1 MMAQGKAKHRRAVG
15 ASRFGTFASGAL
27 ITVNILASPHRFVR
41 RTAAMLDRL
50 SSLVIALTLVAI
62 AAIFAALSGGDP
74 LSIAIML
81 LAGFIAAATV
91 YSALPTATPD
101 AQGTTSPPVEAPP
114 ISLLRHPDFAHW
126 VDQEKE
132 PLLGT
137 ADNIVTIANDAA
149 IRLLGRHIVGAD
161 VRTAIR
167 HPAATDWLSHIDGNA
182 PLETVSLVDFPRPGQ
197 RWTMRTAVL
206 SGSERIIFLSDRSA
220 IDAADR
226 MRSDFVANASHE
238 LRTPLAAI
246 LGYVETLQEMN
257 GEADAPTR
265 NRFLSIIDREARRMQ
280 QLVIDLLSIS
290 RVEAD
295 RFRRPTTPVDLA
307 SIVQTTIMQLR
318 DSEQGRAKDIVARLG
333 DGPAPMLGDEA
344 QLKQLAHNIVS
355 NAMKYGHADTPVTV
369 ELVREGRRIRLA
381 VSDEG
386 DGIAP
391 DHLPRLTERFY
402 RVDEARSRSVGGTG
416 LGLAIVKHISE
427 RHQGQLDI
435 ESELGKGT
443 RVSVT
448 FPLSGE
454 S

>member
-1 MMAQGKAKHRRAVG
+1 
-15 ASRFGTFASGAL
+15 
-27 ITVNILASPHRFVR
+27 
-41 RTAAMLDRL
+41 
-50 SSLVIALTLVAI
+50 
-62 AAIFAALSGGDP
+62 
-74 LSIAIML
+74 
-81 LAGFIAAATV
+81 
-91 YSALPTATPD
+91 
-101 AQGTTSPPVEAPP
+101 
-114 ISLLRHPDFAHW
+114 
-126 VDQEKE
+126 
-132 PLLGT
+132 
-137 ADNIVTIANDAA
+137 
-149 IRLLGRHIVGAD
+149 
-161 VRTAIR
+161 
-167 HPAATDWLSHIDGNA
+167 
-182 PLETVSLVDFPRPGQ
+182 
-197 RWTMRTAVL
+197 
-206 SGSERIIFLSDRSA
+206 
-220 IDAADR
+220 

-307 SIVQTTIMQLR
+307 VIVQTTIAQLR
-318 DSEQGRAKDIVARLG
+318 DSEQPRTKDIVARLG
-333 DGPAPMLGDEA
+333 GDPQPVLGDEA
-344 QLKQLAHNIVS
+344 QLGQLANNIIA
-355 NAMKYGHADTPVTV
+355 NAMKYGHAGTPVTV
-369 ELVREGRRIRLA
+369 ELVREGRRVRLS

-435 ESELGKGT
+435 DSEVGKGT

-448 FPLSGE
+448 FPLLAQA
-454 S
+454 

>member
-1 MMAQGKAKHRRAVG
+1 M
-15 ASRFGTFASGAL
+15 F
-27 ITVNILASPHRFVR
+27 
-41 RTAAMLDRL
+41 DRL
-50 SSLVIALTLVAI
+50 SSLVIAMTMVAI
-62 AAIFAALSGGDP
+62 AAIFATLSGGDP
-74 LSIAIML
+74 LSIAIMF
-81 LAGFIAAATV
+81 LAGIIAAATV
-91 YSALPTATPD
+91 YSALPTALPD
-101 AQGTTSPPVEAPP
+101 AQGAALAPTEAPVL
-114 ISLLRHPDFAHW
+114 SLLRHPDFAHW

-132 PLLGT
+132 PLIGA

-161 VRTAIR
+161 IRTAIR
-167 HPAATDWLSHIDGNA
+167 HPAATDWLSRIDENA
-182 PLETVSLVDFPRPGQ
+182 ALDAVDLVDYPRPGQ
-197 RWTMRTAVL
+197 RWTMRIAAL
-206 SGSERIIFLSDRSA
+206 SGSEHIIFLSDRSA

-265 NRFLSIIDREARRMQ
+265 DRFLSIIEREAGRMQ

-295 RFRRPTTPVDLA
+295 RFRRPTTAVDLTA
-307 SIVQTTIMQLR
+307 TVRTTIAQLR
-318 DSEQGRAKDIVARLG
+318 DSEQARAKDIVAELG
-333 DGPAPMLGDEA
+333 NDPLVILGDEA
-344 QLKQLAHNIVS
+344 QLRQLAHNIIF

-369 ELVREGRRIRLA
+369 ELVLEGKRVRLS
-381 VSDEG
+381 VRDEG

-435 ESELGKGT
+435 QSELGKGT

-448 FPLSGE
+448 FPLAIAD
-454 S
+454 

>member
-1 MMAQGKAKHRRAVG
+1 M
-15 ASRFGTFASGAL
+15 F
-27 ITVNILASPHRFVR
+27 
-41 RTAAMLDRL
+41 DRL

-62 AAIFAALSGGDP
+62 AAIFATLAGGDAQ
-74 LSIAIML
+74 SIAIMV
-81 LAGFIAAATV
+81 LAGFLAAITV
-91 YSALPTATPD
+91 YSALPGASHGT
-101 AQGTTSPPVEAPP
+101 QGTDTPQAAAPPV
-114 ISLLRHPDFAHW
+114 SLLRHPDFAHW

-132 PLLGT
+132 PLIGT

-167 HPAATDWLSHIDGNA
+167 HPAATDWLSQMGENA
-182 PLETVSLVDFPRPGQ
+182 PPDTINLIDFPRPGQ
-197 RWTMRTAVL
+197 RWTMRIAAL
-206 SGSERIIFLSDRSA
+206 SGREQIIFLSDRSA

-246 LGYVETLQEMN
+246 LGYVETLQDMN
-257 GEADAPTR
+257 GETDGPTR
-265 NRFLSIIDREARRMQ
+265 HRFLSIIEREARRMQ

-295 RFRRPTTPVDLA
+295 RFRRPTTPVDLTA
-307 SIVQTTIMQLR
+307 IVNTTIAQLR
-318 DSEQGRAKDIVARLG
+318 DSEHPRAKDVVAKLG
-333 DGPAPMLGDEA
+333 DDPQPMLGDEA
-344 QLKQLAHNIVS
+344 QLGQLAHNIIS
-355 NAMKYGHADTPVTV
+355 NAMKYGHAGTPVTV
-369 ELVREGRRIRLA
+369 ELAREGSRVRLS

-435 ESELGKGT
+435 DSEVGKGT

-448 FPLSGE
+448 FPLPAKG
-454 S
+454 

>member
-1 MMAQGKAKHRRAVG
+1 M
-15 ASRFGTFASGAL
+15 F
-27 ITVNILASPHRFVR
+27 
-41 RTAAMLDRL
+41 DRL
-50 SSLVIALTLVAI
+50 SSLVIALTMIVI

-74 LSIAIML
+74 LSIAIMAA
-81 LAGFIAAATV
+81 AGLIAAATV
-91 YSALPTATPD
+91 YHALPT
-101 AQGTTSPPVEAPP
+101 SPPQPHSGPP
-114 ISLLRHPDFAHW
+114 PPTEPGNGSLLRHPDFAHW

-149 IRLLGRHIVGAD
+149 VRLLGRHIVGAD

-167 HPAATDWLSHIDGNA
+167 HPAATEWLARIQGDT
-182 PLETVSLVDFPRPGQ
+182 PLEPVNLVDFPRPGQ
-197 RWTMRTAVL
+197 RWTMRIAAL
-206 SGSERIIFLSDRSA
+206 SGSENIIFLSDRSA

-257 GEADAPTR
+257 GETDAPTR
-265 NRFLSIIDREARRMQ
+265 DRFLSIIEREARRMQ

-295 RFRRPTTPVDLA
+295 RFRRPTATVDLA
-307 SIVQTTIMQLR
+307 MIVRTTIGQLS
-318 DSEQGRAKDIVARLG
+318 DSEPARAKDVVAKLG
-333 DGPAPMLGDEA
+333 DDAQPMLGDEA
-344 QLKQLAHNIVS
+344 QLSQLAHNIIS
-355 NAMKYGHADTPVTV
+355 NAMKYGHAGTPVTV
-369 ELVREGRRIRLA
+369 ELAREGSRVRLS
-381 VSDEG
+381 VSDQG

-416 LGLAIVKHISE
+416 LGLAIVKHIGE

-435 ESELGKGT
+435 DSEVGKGT

-448 FPLSGE
+448 FPLWNEG
-454 S
+454 

>member
-1 MMAQGKAKHRRAVG
+1 M
-15 ASRFGTFASGAL
+15 F
-27 ITVNILASPHRFVR
+27 
-41 RTAAMLDRL
+41 DRL

-62 AAIFAALSGGDP
+62 AAIFATLAGGDP
-74 LSIAIML
+74 LSIAML
-81 LAGFIAAATV
+81 VIAGFIAAGTV
-91 YSALPTATPD
+91 YSALPVPLPDGQGSAAPTAET
-101 AQGTTSPPVEAPP
+101 APV
-114 ISLLRHPDFAHW
+114 SLLRHPDFARF
-126 VDQEKE
+126 VDQEKD
-132 PLLGT
+132 PLLGV

-161 VRTAIR
+161 IRTAIR
-167 HPAATDWLSHIDGNA
+167 HPAAAEWLSRINDDG
-182 PLETVSLVDFPRPGQ
+182 PLETVNLVDFPRPGQ
-197 RWTMRTAVL
+197 RWTMRIAVL
-206 SGSERIIFLSDRSA
+206 SGGQRIIVLSDHSA

-246 LGYVETLQEMN
+246 LGYVETLQDMN
-257 GEADAPTR
+257 GDTDAPTR
-265 NRFLSIIDREARRMQ
+265 SRFLSIIEREAGRMQ

-307 SIVQTTIMQLR
+307 TIVRGTIAQLK
-318 DSEQGRAKDIVARLG
+318 DSEAARPTDIVATFGAETQPVLG
-333 DGPAPMLGDEA
+333 DAA
-344 QLKQLAHNIVS
+344 QLGQLAHNIIS
-355 NAMKYGHADTPVTV
+355 NAMKYGRPGTPVTI
-369 ELVREGRRIRLA
+369 EMAREGHRIRLS

-416 LGLAIVKHISE
+416 LGLAIVKHIAE

-435 ESELGKGT
+435 ESEVGKGT
-443 RVSVT
+443 RVAVT
-448 FPLSGE
+448 FPLLAEG
-454 S
+454 

>member
-1 MMAQGKAKHRRAVG
+1 M
-15 ASRFGTFASGAL
+15 F
-27 ITVNILASPHRFVR
+27 
-41 RTAAMLDRL
+41 DRL
-50 SSLVIALTLVAI
+50 SSLVIALTMVAI

-74 LSIAIML
+74 LSIAIMAF
-81 LAGFIAAATV
+81 AGLVAAVTV
-91 YSALPTATPD
+91 YSALPSSRPDPARAAQTAPE
-101 AQGTTSPPVEAPP
+101 PVVV
-114 ISLLRHPDFAHW
+114 SLLRHPDFAHW

-137 ADNIVTIANDAA
+137 ADNVVTIANDAA
-149 IRLLGRHIVGAD
+149 VRLLGRHIVGAD

-167 HPAATDWLSHIDGNA
+167 HPAATEWLSRMHGDA
-182 PLETVSLVDFPRPGQ
+182 PLEPINLIDFPRPGQ
-197 RWTMRTAVL
+197 RWTMRIAAL
-206 SGSERIIFLSDRSA
+206 SGSEYIIFLSDRSA

-257 GEADAPTR
+257 GDTDRPTR
-265 NRFLSIIDREARRMQ
+265 HRFLSIIEREARRMQ

-295 RFRRPTTPVDLA
+295 RFRRPTTAVDLA
-307 SIVQTTIMQLR
+307 AITRTTIAQLS
-318 DSEQGRAKDIVARLG
+318 DSEPARAKDVVATLG
-333 DGPAPMLGDEA
+333 DEPQSMLGDEA
-344 QLKQLAHNIVS
+344 QLSQLTHNIIS
-355 NAMKYGHADTPVTV
+355 NAMKYGHAGTPVTV
-369 ELVREGRRIRLA
+369 ELVREGRRVRLS
-381 VSDEG
+381 VSDAG

-435 ESELGKGT
+435 DSELGKGT

-448 FPLSGE
+448 FPLQTE
-454 S
+454 D

>member
-1 MMAQGKAKHRRAVG
+1 M
-15 ASRFGTFASGAL
+15 F
-27 ITVNILASPHRFVR
+27 
-41 RTAAMLDRL
+41 DRL

-62 AAIFAALSGGDP
+62 AAIFATLSGGDA

-91 YSALPTATPD
+91 YSALPTALPD
-101 AQGTTSPPVEAPP
+101 AHGAALSPAEALPL
-114 ISLLRHPDFAHW
+114 SLLRHPDFAHW

-132 PLLGT
+132 PLIGT

-161 VRTAIR
+161 IRTAIR
-167 HPAATDWLSHIDGNA
+167 HPAATDWLSRIDENA
-182 PLETVSLVDFPRPGQ
+182 ALEAVDLVDYPRPGQ
-197 RWTMRTAVL
+197 RWTMRIAAL

-265 NRFLSIIDREARRMQ
+265 DRFLSIIEREAGRMQ

-295 RFRRPTTPVDLA
+295 RFRRPTTAVDLTA
-307 SIVQTTIMQLR
+307 TVRTTIAQLR
-318 DSEQGRAKDIVARLG
+318 DSEQARAKDIVAELG
-333 DGPAPMLGDEA
+333 DDPLVILGDEA
-344 QLKQLAHNIVS
+344 QLKQLAHNIIF
-355 NAMKYGHADTPVTV
+355 NAMKYGYADTPVTV
-369 ELVREGRRIRLA
+369 ELVREGKRVRLS
-381 VSDEG
+381 VRDEG

-435 ESELGKGT
+435 QSEVGKGT
-443 RVSVT
+443 HVSVT
-448 FPLSGE
+448 FPLAIAS
-454 S
+454 

>member
-1 MMAQGKAKHRRAVG
+1 M
-15 ASRFGTFASGAL
+15 F
-27 ITVNILASPHRFVR
+27 
-41 RTAAMLDRL
+41 DRL
-50 SSLVIALTLVAI
+50 SSLVIALTMIVI
-62 AAIFAALSGGDP
+62 AAIFAVLTGGD
-74 LSIAIML
+74 LLAIAIMTF
-81 LAGFIAAATV
+81 AGFAGAGIV
-91 YSALPTATPD
+91 HRALPLAASDRSGALPAPAETA
-101 AQGTTSPPVEAPP
+101 P

-149 IRLLGRHIVGAD
+149 VRLLGRHIVGAD

-167 HPAATDWLSHIDGNA
+167 HPAATEWLSRIQGGT
-182 PLETVSLVDFPRPGQ
+182 PLEPVNLVAFPRPGQ
-197 RWTMRTAVL
+197 RWTMRIAAL
-206 SGSERIIFLSDRSA
+206 SGSENIIFLSDRSA

-257 GEADAPTR
+257 GETDAPTR
-265 NRFLSIIDREARRMQ
+265 DRFLSIIEREARRMQ

-295 RFRRPTTPVDLA
+295 RFRRPTATVDLA
-307 SIVQTTIMQLR
+307 MIVRTAIGQLS
-318 DSEQGRAKDIVARLG
+318 DSEPARAKDLVAKLG
-333 DGPAPMLGDEA
+333 DGAQPMLGDEA
-344 QLKQLAHNIVS
+344 QLSQLAHNIIS
-355 NAMKYGHADTPVTV
+355 NAMKYGHAGTPVTV
-369 ELVREGRRIRLA
+369 ELIREGSRVRLS
-381 VSDEG
+381 VSDQG

-416 LGLAIVKHISE
+416 LGLAIVKHIGE

-435 ESELGKGT
+435 DSEVGRGT

-448 FPLSGE
+448 FPLLNEG
-454 S
+454 

>member
-1 MMAQGKAKHRRAVG
+1 MRGAGKM
-15 ASRFGTFASGAL
+15 F
-27 ITVNILASPHRFVR
+27 
-41 RTAAMLDRL
+41 DRL
-50 SSLVIALTLVAI
+50 SSLVLALTLVAV
-62 AAIFAALSGGDP
+62 AAIFAALAGGDA
-74 LSIAIML
+74 LTITILTVASVAGAAI
-81 LAGFIAAATV
+81 V
-91 YSALPTATPD
+91 HSALPSPLPEMRTEGTAP
-101 AQGTTSPPVEAPP
+101 AAAAPP
-114 ISLLRHPDFAHW
+114 TLLHHADFARW
-126 VDQEKE
+126 ADQEGD

-137 ADNIVTIANDAA
+137 TDNRVTVANDAA

-167 HPAATDWLSHIDGNA
+167 HPAATEWLAQPSDDGATQTIN
-182 PLETVSLVDFPRPGQ
+182 LVDFPRPGQ
-197 RWTMRTAVL
+197 RWTMRIAGL
-206 SGSERIIFLSDRSA
+206 SGGDRIIFLSDRSA

-246 LGYVETLQEMN
+246 LGYVETLQDMN
-257 GEADAPTR
+257 GEADSETR
-265 NRFLSIIDREARRMQ
+265 RRFLSIIEREAGRMQ

-295 RFRRPTTPVDLA
+295 RFRRPTTPVDLTA
-307 SIVQTTIMQLR
+307 VVRNTIAQLQ
-318 DSEQGRAKDIVARLG
+318 DSEDARPKDIAPNLG
-333 DGPAPMLGDEA
+333 DGPQPVLGDEA
-344 QLKQLAHNIVS
+344 QLGQLAHNIIS
-355 NAMKYGHADTPVTV
+355 NAMKYGRAGTPVAV
-369 ELVREGRRIRLA
+369 ELSRDGGRVRLSVG
-381 VSDEG
+381 DEG

-435 ESELGKGT
+435 QSELGKGT

-448 FPLSGE
+448 FPLAE
-454 S
+454 Q

>member
-1 MMAQGKAKHRRAVG
+1 M
-15 ASRFGTFASGAL
+15 F
-27 ITVNILASPHRFVR
+27 
-41 RTAAMLDRL
+41 DRL
-50 SSLVIALTLVAI
+50 SSLVIALTLIAI
-62 AAIFAALSGGDP
+62 AAIFAALTGGDA
-74 LSIAIML
+74 LSIAIMA
-81 LAGFIAAATV
+81 LAGAVAAVTV
-91 YSALPTATPD
+91 HGALPAALPDAPGAAPATP
-101 AQGTTSPPVEAPP
+101 APSPV
-114 ISLLRHPDFAHW
+114 SLLRHPDFAHW

-132 PLLGT
+132 PLLGI

-161 VRTAIR
+161 IRTAIR
-167 HPAATDWLSHIDGNA
+167 HPAAAEWLSRIDDNV
-182 PLETVSLVDFPRPGQ
+182 PLETINLVDFPRPGQ
-197 RWTMRTAVL
+197 RWTLRIAAL
-206 SGSERIIFLSDRSA
+206 SGGERIVFLSDRSA
-220 IDAADR
+220 IDSADR

-246 LGYVETLQEMN
+246 LGYVETLQDMN
-257 GEADAPTR
+257 GDADASTR
-265 NRFLSIIDREARRMQ
+265 ERFLSIIHREAGRMQ

-295 RFRRPTTPVDLA
+295 RFRRPTATVDLA
-307 SIVQTTIMQLR
+307 AIVQTTIAQLR
-318 DSEQGRAKDIVARLG
+318 DSEQLRAKDIVARLG
-333 DGPAPMLGDEA
+333 DDIQPVLGDGA
-344 QLKQLAHNIVS
+344 QLGQLAHNIIS

-369 ELVREGRRIRLA
+369 ELTREGRRVRLS

-435 ESELGKGT
+435 DSEVGKGT
-443 RVSVT
+443 RVSVA
-448 FPLSGE
+448 FPLLAQD
-454 S
+454 

>member
-1 MMAQGKAKHRRAVG
+1 M
-15 ASRFGTFASGAL
+15 F
-27 ITVNILASPHRFVR
+27 
-41 RTAAMLDRL
+41 DRL
-50 SSLVIALTLVAI
+50 SSLVIALTMIVI
-62 AAIFAALSGGDP
+62 AAIFAALTGGDV
-74 LSIAIML
+74 LAIAIMAI
-81 LAGFIAAATV
+81 AGFVAAGTV
-91 YSALPTATPD
+91 YSALPAAAPD
-101 AQGTTSPPVEAPP
+101 QSGPIPPAAETQPA
-114 ISLLRHPDFAHW
+114 SLLRHPDFAHW

-149 IRLLGRHIVGAD
+149 VRLLGRHIVGAD

-167 HPAATDWLSHIDGNA
+167 HPAATEWLSRIQGGT
-182 PLETVSLVDFPRPGQ
+182 PLEPVNLVDFPRPGQ
-197 RWTMRTAVL
+197 RWTMRIAAL
-206 SGSERIIFLSDRSA
+206 SGSENIIFLSDRSA

-257 GEADAPTR
+257 GETDAPTR
-265 NRFLSIIDREARRMQ
+265 DRFLSIIEREARRMQ

-295 RFRRPTTPVDLA
+295 RFRRPTAKVDLA
-307 SIVQTTIMQLR
+307 MIVRTTIGQLS
-318 DSEQGRAKDIVARLG
+318 DSEPARAKDLVKKLG
-333 DGPAPMLGDEA
+333 DNAQPMLGDEA
-344 QLKQLAHNIVS
+344 QLSQLAHNIIS
-355 NAMKYGHADTPVTV
+355 NAMKYGHAGTAVTV
-369 ELVREGRRIRLA
+369 ELAREGSRVRLS
-381 VSDEG
+381 VSDQG

-435 ESELGKGT
+435 DSEVGKGT

-448 FPLSGE
+448 FPVLSDG
-454 S
+454 

>member
-1 MMAQGKAKHRRAVG
+1 M
-15 ASRFGTFASGAL
+15 F
-27 ITVNILASPHRFVR
+27 
-41 RTAAMLDRL
+41 DRL
-50 SSLVIALTLVAI
+50 SSLVAALTLVTI
-62 AAIFAALSGGDP
+62 AAIFAALAGGDM
-74 LSIAIML
+74 LSIAL
-81 LAGFIAAATV
+81 LAVAGVVAAAIV
-91 YSALPTATPD
+91 FAALP
-101 AQGTTSPPVEAPP
+101 SPPPDPQGHAATEEPP
-114 ISLLRHPDFAHW
+114 ASLLRHPDFALW

-132 PLLGT
+132 PLIGV
-137 ADNIVTIANDAA
+137 ADNVVTIVNDAA
-149 IRLLGRHIVGAD
+149 VGLLGRHIVGAD

-167 HPAATDWLSHIDGNA
+167 HPAATEWLSRIGDKA
-182 PLETVSLVDFPRPGQ
+182 PLETLNLVDFPRPGQ
-197 RWTMRTAVL
+197 RWTMRVATL

-246 LGYVETLQEMN
+246 LGYVETLQDMN
-257 GEADAPTR
+257 GEADAPMR
-265 NRFLSIIDREARRMQ
+265 HRFLSIIEREAMRMQ

-295 RFRRPTTPVDLA
+295 RFRRPTRPVDLA
-307 SIVQTTIMQLR
+307 TIVQNTIAQLR
-318 DSEQGRAKDIVARLG
+318 DSEATRPTDIVVTFDRAAQ
-333 DGPAPMLGDEA
+333 PILGDEA
-344 QLKQLAHNIVS
+344 QLGQLAHNIIS
-355 NAMKYGHADTPVTV
+355 NAMKYGRAGTPVTV
-369 ELVREGRRIRLA
+369 GLAREGHRVRLS

-386 DGIAP
+386 EGIAA
-391 DHLPRLTERFY
+391 DHIPRLTERFY

-448 FPLSGE
+448 FPLAETGAT
-454 S
+454 

>member
-1 MMAQGKAKHRRAVG
+1 M
-15 ASRFGTFASGAL
+15 F
-27 ITVNILASPHRFVR
+27 
-41 RTAAMLDRL
+41 DRL
-50 SSLVIALTLVAI
+50 SSLVIALTMIVI
-62 AAIFAALSGGDP
+62 AAIFAALTGGD
-74 LSIAIML
+74 LLAIAIM
-81 LAGFIAAATV
+81 AIVGCIAAWTV
-91 YSALPTATPD
+91 YSALPASIAEPST
-101 AQGTTSPPVEAPP
+101 APP
-114 ISLLRHPDFAHW
+114 SPTPIAPASLLRHPDFAHW

-149 IRLLGRHIVGAD
+149 VRLLGRHIVGAD

-167 HPAATDWLSHIDGNA
+167 HPAATEWLSHIQGGT
-182 PLETVSLVDFPRPGQ
+182 PLEPVNLVDFPRPGQ
-197 RWTMRTAVL
+197 RWTMRIAGL
-206 SGSERIIFLSDRSA
+206 SGSENIIFLSDRSA

-257 GEADAPTR
+257 GDTDAPTR
-265 NRFLSIIDREARRMQ
+265 DRFLSIIEREARRMQ

-295 RFRRPTTPVDLA
+295 RFRRPTTTVDLGA
-307 SIVQTTIMQLR
+307 ILRTTVAQLG
-318 DSEQGRAKDIVARLG
+318 DSEPVRAKDVVTRFG
-333 DGPAPMLGDEA
+333 DDPALILGDEA

-369 ELVREGRRIRLA
+369 ELAREGRRIRLS

-435 ESELGKGT
+435 DSEVGKGT

-448 FPLSGE
+448 FPLVSE
-454 S
+454 D

>member
-1 MMAQGKAKHRRAVG
+1 M
-15 ASRFGTFASGAL
+15 F
-27 ITVNILASPHRFVR
+27 
-41 RTAAMLDRL
+41 DRL
-50 SSLVIALTLVAI
+50 SSLVAALTLVAI
-62 AAIFAALSGGDP
+62 AAIFAALAGGDP
-74 LSIAIML
+74 LSIAIIA
-81 LAGFIAAATV
+81 LAGVVGAAIV
-91 YSALPTATPD
+91 YGALPSPLPEP
-101 AQGTTSPPVEAPP
+101 QGHAAIEAPP
-114 ISLLRHPDFAHW
+114 VSLLRHPDFALW
-126 VDQEKE
+126 VDQEEE
-132 PLLGT
+132 PLIGV
-137 ADNIVTIANDAA
+137 ADNVVTIVNDAA
-149 IRLLGRHIVGAD
+149 VRLLGRHIVGAD
-161 VRTAIR
+161 IRTAIR
-167 HPAATDWLSHIDGNA
+167 HPAATEWLARIGGDA
-182 PLETVSLVDFPRPGQ
+182 PLETLNLVDFPRPGQ
-197 RWTMRTAVL
+197 RWTMRIATL

-246 LGYVETLQEMN
+246 LGYVETLQDMN

-265 NRFLSIIDREARRMQ
+265 HRFLSIIEREAGRMQ

-307 SIVQTTIMQLR
+307 SIIRSTITQLK
-318 DSEQGRAKDIVARLG
+318 DSEAARPTDIVAKLG
-333 DGPAPMLGDEA
+333 DEKLPMLGDEA
-344 QLKQLAHNIVS
+344 QLGQLAHNIIS
-355 NAMKYGHADTPVTV
+355 NAMKYGRPGTPVTV
-369 ELVREGRRIRLA
+369 ELAREGQRVRFS

-386 DGIAP
+386 EGIAP

-448 FPLSGE
+448 FPLAADA
-454 S
+454 

>member
-1 MMAQGKAKHRRAVG
+1 M
-15 ASRFGTFASGAL
+15 F
-27 ITVNILASPHRFVR
+27 
-41 RTAAMLDRL
+41 DRL
-50 SSLVIALTLVAI
+50 SSLVIALTMTVI
-62 AAIFAALSGGDP
+62 AAIFAALTGGD
-74 LSIAIML
+74 LLAIAIM
-81 LAGFIAAATV
+81 AIVGCIAAWTV
-91 YSALPTATPD
+91 YSALPASIAEPSTVSPSP
-101 AQGTTSPPVEAPP
+101 TTIAPA
-114 ISLLRHPDFAHW
+114 SLLRHPDFAHW

-149 IRLLGRHIVGAD
+149 VRLLGRHIVGAD

-167 HPAATDWLSHIDGNA
+167 HPAATDWLSHIQGGT
-182 PLETVSLVDFPRPGQ
+182 PLEPVNLVDFPRPGQ
-197 RWTMRTAVL
+197 RWTMRIAAL
-206 SGSERIIFLSDRSA
+206 SGSENIIFLSDRSA

-257 GEADAPTR
+257 GDTDASTR
-265 NRFLSIIDREARRMQ
+265 DRFLSIIEREARRMQ

-295 RFRRPTTPVDLA
+295 RFRRPTTTVDLGA
-307 SIVQTTIMQLR
+307 ILRTTVAQLG
-318 DSEQGRAKDIVARLG
+318 DSEPARAKDVVTRFG
-333 DGPAPMLGDEA
+333 DEPALILGDEA

-369 ELVREGRRIRLA
+369 ELAREGRRIRLS
-381 VSDEG
+381 VGDEG

-435 ESELGKGT
+435 ESEVGKGT

-448 FPLSGE
+448 FPLVSDD
-454 S
+454 

>member
-1 MMAQGKAKHRRAVG
+1 M
-15 ASRFGTFASGAL
+15 F
-27 ITVNILASPHRFVR
+27 
-41 RTAAMLDRL
+41 DRL

-74 LSIAIML
+74 LSIAIMAV
-81 LAGFIAAATV
+81 AGFIAAGTV
-91 YSALPTATPD
+91 YSALPMAPPD
-101 AQGTTSPPVEAPP
+101 TQGTQPAETPPA
-114 ISLLRHPDFAHW
+114 SLLRHPDFAHW

-132 PLLGT
+132 PLIGT

-161 VRTAIR
+161 MRTAIR
-167 HPAATDWLSHIDGNA
+167 HPAATDWLSRIDENA
-182 PLETVSLVDFPRPGQ
+182 AINTVDLVDFPRPGQ
-197 RWTMRTAVL
+197 RWTMRTAAL
-206 SGSERIIFLSDRSA
+206 SGSEYIIFLSDRSA

-257 GEADAPTR
+257 GETDAPTR
-265 NRFLSIIDREARRMQ
+265 DRFLSIIEREARRMQ

-307 SIVQTTIMQLR
+307 AIVQTTIAQLR
-318 DSEQGRAKDIVARLG
+318 DSEQVRANDVVAQLG
-333 DGPAPMLGDEA
+333 DGAQPMLGDEA
-344 QLKQLAHNIVS
+344 QLGQLAHNIIS
-355 NAMKYGHADTPVTV
+355 NAMKYGHAGTPVTV
-369 ELVREGRRIRLA
+369 ELVREGRRVRLS
-381 VSDEG
+381 VSDQG

-435 ESELGKGT
+435 DSEVGKGT
-443 RVSVT
+443 RISVT
-448 FPLSGE
+448 FPLSVEG
-454 S
+454 

>member
-1 MMAQGKAKHRRAVG
+1 M
-15 ASRFGTFASGAL
+15 F
-27 ITVNILASPHRFVR
+27 
-41 RTAAMLDRL
+41 DRL

-62 AAIFAALSGGDP
+62 AAIFAALSGGD
-74 LSIAIML
+74 LMSIAIMAI
-81 LAGFIAAATV
+81 AGGAAAATV
-91 YSALPTATPD
+91 YHARSGTPD
-101 AQGTTSPPVEAPP
+101 TQTAAPP
-114 ISLLRHPDFAHW
+114 PAEPPRVSLLRHPEFVHW

-167 HPAATDWLSHIDGNA
+167 HPAATEWLARIDQDA
-182 PLETVSLVDFPRPGQ
+182 PLEPTNLVDFPRPGQ
-197 RWTMRTAVL
+197 RWTMRIATL
-206 SGSERIIFLSDRSA
+206 SGSEHIIFLSDRSP

-246 LGYVETLQEMN
+246 LGYVETIQEMS
-257 GEADAPTR
+257 GDTDAPTR
-265 NRFLSIIDREARRMQ
+265 DRFLSIIEREARRMQ
-280 QLVIDLLSIS
+280 QLVIDLLSVS

-295 RFRRPTTPVDLA
+295 RFRRPTATVDLA
-307 SIVQTTIMQLR
+307 AIVRTTVAQLR
-318 DSEQGRAKDIVARLG
+318 DSEPARAADLVVRLG
-333 DGPAPMLGDEA
+333 DDRQPMLGDEA
-344 QLKQLAHNIVS
+344 QLTQLTHNIVS
-355 NAMKYGHADTPVTV
+355 NAMKYGHTGTPVTV
-369 ELVREGRRIRLA
+369 ELVREGRRIRLS
-381 VSDEG
+381 VSDVG

-416 LGLAIVKHISE
+416 LGLAIVKHIGE

-435 ESELGKGT
+435 HSEMGRGT

-448 FPLSGE
+448 FPLLDDD
-454 S
+454 